1 MPSGQPTR
9 FDTRSCGL
17 KSICL
22 KNCRRGGPS
31 TTETTSVKL
40 ACNIAD
46 EVNTSESVKSAP
58 NIGGEVNIRLS
69 KQMRDILVFL
79 YIYRGHV
86 HQQVEIISNIY
97 SEDTYLTLS
106 RIASMSRSIKVL
118 MKAKLV
124 ASRKAY
130 YSTQFSCWFSQRVC
144 FFITEAGE
152 RFVEENLKENALMV
166 KT

>member
-1 MPSGQPTR
+1 M
-9 FDTRSCGL
+9 
-17 KSICL
+17 
-22 KNCRRGGPS
+22 
-31 TTETTSVKL
+31 TETASVNSTR
-40 ACNIAD
+40 NIA
-46 EVNTSESVKSAP
+46 N
-58 NIGGEVNIRLS
+58 EVNIRLS

-97 SEDTYLTLS
+97 SEDTYPTLS

-152 RFVEENLKENALMV
+152 RFVEEKNLLARTSALAIPGLKENALMV
-166 KT
+166 KA